1 MVNIMQMMQKAQ
13 AAKQK
18 VGEMQ
23 EKIRAID
30 VTGEAGGG
38 LVRIVLSGRGD
49 ARSVK
54 IDAKATG
61 DVELLEDMVKVAIN
75 DARSKADRL
84 LSEETQRVMKELG
97 LPPGMDLF

>member
-13 AAKQK
+13 AAKKK
-18 VGEMQ
+18 VAEMQ

-30 VTGEAGGG
+30 VTGEAGAGM
-38 LVRIVLSGRGD
+38 VRIVLNGRGEAQSVRID
-49 ARSVK
+49 PKAVSDVDILEDLVK
-54 IDAKATG
+54 I
-61 DVELLEDMVKVAIN
+61 AIN
-75 DARSKADRL
+75 DARGKADRH

>member
-18 VGEMQ
+18 VAEMQ
-23 EKIRAID
+23 EKIRNID

-38 LVRIVLSGRGD
+38 LVTIVLNGKGD
-49 ARSVK
+49 ARSVRIK
-54 IDAKATG
+54 PEAAG
-61 DVELLEDMVKVAIN
+61 DVEILEDMIKVAIN
-75 DARSKADRL
+75 DARGKADRHL
-84 LSEETQRVMKELG
+84 AEETQRVMKELG